1 MAPSPPS
8 KSPSRTSSYPTALQS
23 PAALQAWGWD
33 TFWVEMRQ
41 IVPIFI
47 QMHPDIITVK
57 AMLLNTDSA
66 EQLTVDP
73 TAGFAS
79 TKHLLRAESSN
90 PKINSHV

>member
-1 MAPSPPS
+1 
-8 KSPSRTSSYPTALQS
+8 
-23 PAALQAWGWD
+23 
-33 TFWVEMRQ
+33 
-41 IVPIFI
+41 
-47 QMHPDIITVK
+47 MHPDIITVK